1 MEEFRL
7 CNSDYRFMMLVWE
20 HAPIGSGEL
29 VKLCAE
35 KLGWKKSTTY
45 TEIKR
50 LCEKGVLQNEH
61 AVVTPLVTQEEVQA
75 KESDE
80 FVERTFS
87 GSLPGFLTAFLGNK
101 KLSGKEAEELKKL
114 IDENYLYTDDLKEED
129 QENGLYRGYINA
141 LGDPY
146 SVYYDEE
153 QTKSLQESTS
163 GEYSGIGVVFSQN
176 QETKVITAVQ
186 VYENSPANEAGIQVN
201 DILYKVGDKDVSGTD
216 LSDVVQLIRGVENT
230 TVDITVLRGDDA
242 KEVTMTV
249 TRRKI
254 QVETVK
260 SEMKDDQIGY
270 IRVTEFDSV
279 TYDQFKSALGSLEDQ
294 GMKGLVVDLRANPGG
309 NLATVTQMLDLLL
322 PKGTIVSTKDKSG
335 HEEVISSDDEHQFTK
350 PMSVVVDGNSASA
363 SEIFAGAIQDYGLGS
378 IVGTTTYGKGIVQQI
393 FDLGDGTCVK
403 LTMAE
408 YYTPNGRNIHKK
420 GITPDVEV
428 EYQRDENNPN
438 ADNQLDAALEQVR
451 NKINQ

>member
-1 MEEFRL
+1 MNVAGVDL
-7 CNSDYRFMMLVWE
+7 GTSQ
-20 HAPIGSGEL
+20 
-29 VKLCAE
+29 E
-35 KLGWKKSTTY
+35 K
-45 TEIKR
+45 
-50 LCEKGVLQNEH
+50 
-61 AVVTPLVTQEEVQA
+61 VVNAQEE
-75 KESDE
+75 
-80 FVERTFS
+80 
-87 GSLPGFLTAFLGNK
+87 K
-101 KLSGKEAEELKKL
+101 KLNKLKKL

-129 QENGLYRGYINA
+129 LENGLYSGYINA

-153 QTKSLQESTS
+153 QTRSLQESTS

-420 GITPDVEV
+420 ELRRT
-428 EYQRDENNPN
+428 
-438 ADNQLDAALEQVR
+438 
-451 NKINQ
+451 

>member
-1 MEEFRL
+1 MENNKKNFWKGAL
-7 CNSDYRFMMLVWE
+7 AGALAMFMVGAAALGIMNVAGVDL
-20 HAPIGSGEL
+20 GTSQ
-29 VKLCAE
+29 E
-35 KLGWKKSTTY
+35 K
-45 TEIKR
+45 
-50 LCEKGVLQNEH
+50 
-61 AVVTPLVTQEEVQA
+61 VVNAQEE
-75 KESDE
+75 
-80 FVERTFS
+80 
-87 GSLPGFLTAFLGNK
+87 K
-101 KLSGKEAEELKKL
+101 KLNKLKKL

-129 QENGLYRGYINA
+129 LENGLYSGYINA

-153 QTKSLQESTS
+153 QTRSLQESTS

-279 TYDQFKSALGSLEDQ
+279 TYAQFKSALGSLEDQ

>member
-1 MEEFRL
+1 MENNKKNFWKGAL
-7 CNSDYRFMMLVWE
+7 AGALAMFMVGAAALGIMNVAGVDL
-20 HAPIGSGEL
+20 GTSQ
-29 VKLCAE
+29 E
-35 KLGWKKSTTY
+35 K
-45 TEIKR
+45 
-50 LCEKGVLQNEH
+50 
-61 AVVTPLVTQEEVQA
+61 VVNAQEE
-75 KESDE
+75 
-80 FVERTFS
+80 
-87 GSLPGFLTAFLGNK
+87 K
-101 KLSGKEAEELKKL
+101 KLNKLKKL

-129 QENGLYRGYINA
+129 QENGLYSGYINA

-279 TYDQFKSALGSLEDQ
+279 TYDQFKSALGSLGDQ

-309 NLATVTQMLDLLL
+309 NLATVTQML
-322 PKGTIVSTKDKSG
+322 
-335 HEEVISSDDEHQFTK
+335 EHQFTK

-428 EYQRDENNPN
+428 EYQRDENHPN

>member
-1 MEEFRL
+1 MENNKKNFWKGAL
-7 CNSDYRFMMLVWE
+7 AGALAMFMVGAAALGIMNVAGVDL
-20 HAPIGSGEL
+20 GTSQ
-29 VKLCAE
+29 E
-35 KLGWKKSTTY
+35 K
-45 TEIKR
+45 
-50 LCEKGVLQNEH
+50 
-61 AVVTPLVTQEEVQA
+61 VVNAQEE
-75 KESDE
+75 
-80 FVERTFS
+80 
-87 GSLPGFLTAFLGNK
+87 K
-101 KLSGKEAEELKKL
+101 KLNKLKKL
-114 IDENYLYTDDLKEED
+114 IDENYLYTDDLKKED
-129 QENGLYRGYINA
+129 LENGLYSGYINA

-335 HEEVISSDDEHQFTK
+335 HEEVISSDD
-350 PMSVVVDGNSASA
+350 ASA

-428 EYQRDENNPN
+428 EYQQDENNPN